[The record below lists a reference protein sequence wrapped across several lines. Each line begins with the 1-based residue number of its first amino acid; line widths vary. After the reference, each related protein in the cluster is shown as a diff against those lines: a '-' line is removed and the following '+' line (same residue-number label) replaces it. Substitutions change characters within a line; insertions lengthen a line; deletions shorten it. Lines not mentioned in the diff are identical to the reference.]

1 MEYKI
6 TMPLLSDTMEKGK
19 LIKWHVKEGDFVK
32 KSDVIA
38 EVESDKAV
46 MEIQTFKSGV
56 VKKLLV
62 KEGEEVPVKTPI
74 AIIDTNK
81 SEKLKVENEK
91 TDASEK
97 LKVESEKK
105 EEKQSKDIKPTNE
118 PSTTP
123 LTTNQYTNTP
133 LTNIHIQGT
142 ASPAAK
148 KEASKYNIDIEKL
161 QNEGILPKPAH
172 LEDIKNYLLSKYFTP
187 KALKL
192 LKEYKIDAN
201 NFKLDH
207 KIDFNEVIKYIKQ
220 NNIPKITPIS
230 LNQKAV
236 ILNVEN
242 AKNKPTYFVFDEF
255 EINVNKKYKL
265 TSIILKTIG
274 DVMQNHPKIRSIL
287 KEDTLLTYPA
297 SNISVALQREDGLYM
312 VVCKR
317 IEEKSIEEVDEW
329 VRSIKT
335 KKFNA
340 DDFEGSTFGLSNLG
354 MTGIDRFSAMINKN
368 DSGIVAVG
376 SLIENKIKVTFTF
389 DHRIVNGYEAALFV
403 KELKEVFKEKKY
415 V

>member
-74 AIIDTNK
+74 AIIDTDKGEKLKVKNEK
-81 SEKLKVENEK
+81 TDSSEKLKVEN
-91 TDASEK
+91 
-97 LKVESEKK
+97 EKK
-105 EEKQSKDIKPTNE
+105 EEKQSKDIK

-133 LTNIHIQGT
+133 QTNIHIQGT

-172 LEDIKNYLLSKYFTP
+172 LKDLKNYLLSKYFTP

-265 TSIILKTIG
+265 TSTILKTIG

-317 IEEKSIEEVDEW
+317 IEEKSIEEIDEW

-354 MTGIDRFSAMINKN
+354 MTGIKRFSAMINKN

-403 KELKEVFKEKKY
+403 KELKDTFKEKKY

>member
-32 KSDVIA
+32 KGDVIA

-74 AIIDTNK
+74 AIIDTDKGEKLKVKNEK
-81 SEKLKVENEK
+81 TDSSEKLKVEN
-91 TDASEK
+91 
-97 LKVESEKK
+97 EKK
-105 EEKQSKDIKPTNE
+105 EEKQSKDIK

-133 LTNIHIQGT
+133 QTNIHIQGT
-142 ASPAAK
+142 ASPLAK
-148 KEASKYNIDIEKL
+148 KEAAKYNIDIEKL
-161 QNEGILPKPAH
+161 QKEGILPKPAH
-172 LEDIKNYLLSKYFTP
+172 LEDIKNYMLSKYFTP

-192 LKEYKIDAN
+192 LKEYNIN
-201 NFKLDH
+201 EETFKLDH
-207 KIDFNEVIKYIKQ
+207 KIDSNEVFKYIKQ
-220 NNIPKITPIS
+220 NNIPKITP
-230 LNQKAV
+230 LTQNQKAV
-236 ILNVEN
+236 ILNIEN
-242 AKNKPTYFVFDEF
+242 AKNKPTYFVFEEF
-255 EINVNKKYKL
+255 EVNVNKKYKL

-274 DVMQNHPKIRSIL
+274 DVMQNHPKIRSTL
-287 KEDTLLTYPA
+287 NNETLLTYPV
-297 SNISVALQREDGLYM
+297 SNISVALQKEDGLYM
-312 VVCKR
+312 VVCKN

-335 KKFNA
+335 KKLSS

-368 DSGIVAVG
+368 DSGIIAIG
-376 SLIENKIKVTFTF
+376 SLIENKIRATFTF

-403 KELKEVFKEKKY
+403 RDLKQTFKEKKY